1 VYPHPRSAFEQLGNL
16 LSAQA
21 GISRAMKL
29 EAILAETLAPWLD
42 TIEAARAS
50 RVTAMEHME
59 VK

>member
-1 VYPHPRSAFEQLGNL
+1 
-16 LSAQA
+16 
-21 GISRAMKL
+21 M
-29 EAILAETLAPWLD
+29 LAETLAPWLD